1 MLLYKV
7 SLWSK
12 TGVSGLRP
20 GLSHAHASSALSQ
33 SLWVLWECVFDSVYM
48 FVVSLRLFIYTQR
61 TALPYCVQVRLF
73 VDR

>member
-1 MLLYKV
+1 MLLYI
-7 SLWSK
+7 SLVK

-61 TALPYCVQVRLF
+61 TALPYTAYRYGFL
-73 VDR
+73 

>member
-1 MLLYKV
+1 MLLYI
-7 SLWSK
+7 SLVK

-61 TALPYCVQVRLF
+61 TVQVRPTAYL
-73 VDR
+73 